1 MTKMLFSSYRAEN
14 CASLEEDPLISAM
27 FNGFTGV
34 LRLRVEKKGG
44 TFKRVVLGSNP
55 AKTRILA
62 KKSGRTGLKLEHQ
75 LRKPAL
81 YQLKIV
87 FTALRTPHDLY
98 PGKIRVL
105 GIFLKKIM
113 TNTES

>member
-1 MTKMLFSSYRAEN
+1 
-14 CASLEEDPLISAM
+14 M

-87 FTALRTPHDLY
+87 FTALRAPHDLY